1 MRNKSEKARLL
12 EELYEEIRRCEDCEL
27 ARYRTNVV
35 PGEGPP
41 DARVMFIG
49 EAPGYHE
56 DRQGRPFVGAAG
68 QFLTRLLASI
78 GLRREDVY
86 ICNVIKCRPPQN
98 RDPLPKEIRACA
110 KWLDRQI
117 EIIKPKVIV
126 TLGRYSLNKF
136 LPGASI
142 SKVHGTHAEVGGFTI
157 FALHHPAAALHRQEL
172 REVIEADFRK
182 LKELLDRV
190 LAEPEEILS
199 EPPRQLSLF

>member
-12 EELYEEIRRCEDCEL
+12 EELYKEIRRCEDCEL

-56 DRQGRPFVGAAG
+56 DKQGRPFVGAAG

-78 GLRREDVY
+78 GLSREEVY
-86 ICNVIKCRPPQN
+86 ICNIIKCRPPQN

-142 SKVHGTHAEVGGFTI
+142 SKAHGTHTEVKGFTV
-157 FALHHPAAALHRQEL
+157 FALHHPAAALHRQDL

-190 LAEPEEILS
+190 LAEPEEIPS